1 MAPEVLQAMSSRAV
15 RLLLAEDHP
24 LMREALHSR
33 LLDFGIDVVATAADG
48 PSCVQLYTEHR
59 PDVVLSDVMLPG
71 FSGIEATRRILDLD
85 ACARVLV
92 FSAVDDDRA
101 IRAAIDVG
109 AVGYVLKSVDAE
121 ELFACLMEAY
131 DGQRYIFDRNTAK
144 KVIALSREQNQ
155 PVRLSKREREVLA
168 LMCTGVTSTEALA
181 KSLVVTK
188 DTAKTH
194 VDRIITKLGVSDRA
208 QAVVLAYREG
218 LVETGYDPG

>member
-1 MAPEVLQAMSSRAV
+1 MPSRAI

-24 LMREALHSR
+24 LMREALQLR
-33 LLDFGIDVVATAADG
+33 LIDFGCDVVATAVDG
-48 PSCVQLYTEHR
+48 PSCVELYAEHR

-71 FSGIEATRRILDLD
+71 FSGIEATRRVLAVDPT
-85 ACARVLV
+85 ARMLL

-101 IRAAIDVG
+101 IRAAIDAG

-121 ELFACLMEAY
+121 ELLACLLEACE
-131 DGQRYIFDRNTAK
+131 GQRYIFDRHTAK
-144 KVIALSREQNQ
+144 KVIALSREKNQ

-168 LMCTGVTSTEALA
+168 LMCTGITSTEALA
-181 KSLVVTK
+181 KALVVTK

>member
-1 MAPEVLQAMSSRAV
+1 MPSPAI

-24 LMREALHSR
+24 LMREALQSR
-33 LLDFGIDVVATAADG
+33 LLDFGCDVVATAVDG
-48 PSCVQLYTEHR
+48 PTCVELYAEHR

-71 FSGIEATRRILDLD
+71 FSGIEATRR
-85 ACARVLV
+85 VLV
-92 FSAVDDDRA
+92 VDPAARMLLFSAVDDDRA
-101 IRAAIDVG
+101 IRAAIDAG

-121 ELFACLMEAY
+121 ELLACLLEACE
-131 DGQRYIFDRNTAK
+131 GQRYIFDRHTAK

-168 LMCTGVTSTEALA
+168 LMCTGITSTEALA

-208 QAVVLAYREG
+208 QAVVHAYREG